1 MKKRTR
7 FILVLAVLAA
17 CFWFLWPSISW
28 YVRTPKDQQ
37 SLALGSLE
45 KIKDYTTL
53 KAKEEV
59 DALISLAKENP
70 DSVLDD
76 SYGYLVKAARKNYK
90 EAAKVYKSAGQEA
103 PAVPSVMTVSA
114 VLNSFSM
121 SYDPSGA
128 IQSVIEGKYRIV
140 KPGHHDKE

>member
-45 KIKDYTTL
+45 KIKDYTVV
-53 KAKEEV
+53 KAKGESEK
-59 DALISLAKENP
+59 LIALAKVNP
-70 DSVLDD
+70 EAVLDSPNYD
-76 SYGYLVKAARKNYK
+76 YLVKAAKKNYRL
-90 EAAKVYKSAGQEA
+90 SAR
-103 PAVPSVMTVSA
+103 
-114 VLNSFSM
+114 FSTR
-121 SYDPSGA
+121 S
-128 IQSVIEGKYRIV
+128 R
-140 KPGHHDKE
+140 